1 MECNSPLPMFF
12 TRHIKR
18 VRYELNAH
26 NSGVGDNAA
35 KDVQT
40 PLGEKQESP
49 SIDCFNSLNV
59 NANQML
65 MPFYGIIIK
74 T

>member
-35 KDVQT
+35 KDVDT
-40 PLGEKQESP
+40 ISGKTRVPLHRLLQQP
-49 SIDCFNSLNV
+49 
-59 NANQML
+59 
-65 MPFYGIIIK
+65 
-74 T
+74 